1 MPRPANPLVRER
13 LLAAGLE
20 LMHTNGFNGCGI
32 KEITDSAGVP
42 KGSFYSYFASKQDFA
57 VAVLEHYWASIDRDF
72 GFNLRDASRPPV
84 ERVTAF
90 FLAMTDHNAQR
101 NFALGCLVGNMSLE
115 LADHSAEV
123 REKLDHIM
131 NRWTGLIA
139 ACLREAQSS
148 GDLPGDV
155 PPEELAFVIVEA
167 WEGAVMQGRI
177 RQRRDS
183 YERFATVA
191 LPRLLGT
198 SAASVK

>member
-1 MPRPANPLVRER
+1 MPRPANPHVRER

-20 LMHTNGFNGCGI
+20 LIHTNGFNGCGI

-42 KGSFYSYFASKQDFA
+42 KGSFYSYFASKEDFA

-72 GFNLRDASRPPV
+72 GFHLRDASRPPV
-84 ERVTAF
+84 DRVTAF

-101 NFALGCLVGNMSLE
+101 DFALGCLVGNMSLE

-131 NRWTGLIA
+131 DRWTGLIT
-139 ACLREAQSS
+139 ACLREAQAD
-148 GDLPGDV
+148 GDLPGDAS
-155 PPEELAFVIVEA
+155 PEELAFVIVEA

-177 RQRRDS
+177 GQRRDA
-183 YERFATVA
+183 YDRFATVA
-191 LPRLLGT
+191 LPRLLGVP
-198 SAASVK
+198 APSVK

>member
-13 LLAAGLE
+13 LLTAGLE

-42 KGSFYSYFASKQDFA
+42 KGSFYSYFASKEDFA

-90 FLAMTDHNAQR
+90 FLAMTDHNARR

-131 NRWTGLIA
+131 DRWTGLIA
-139 ACLREAQSS
+139 ACLREAQAS
-148 GDLPGDV
+148 GDV
-155 PPEELAFVIVEA
+155 PGDASPEELAFVIVEA

-198 SAASVK
+198 STASVK

>member
-42 KGSFYSYFASKQDFA
+42 KGSFYSYYASKEDFA

-72 GFNLRDASRPPV
+72 GFYLRDASRPPV

-90 FLAMTDHNAQR
+90 FLAMTDHNAQH

-131 NRWTGLIA
+131 DRWTGLIA
-139 ACLREAQSS
+139 ACLREAQAS
-148 GDLPGDV
+148 GDIPGDTS
-155 PPEELAFVIVEA
+155 PEELAFVIVEA

-177 RQRRDS
+177 SQRRDS
-183 YERFATVA
+183 HERFATVA

-198 SAASVK
+198 STAPVN

>member
-42 KGSFYSYFASKQDFA
+42 KGSFYSYYASKEDFA

-72 GFNLRDASRPPV
+72 GFHLRDASRRPI

-90 FLAMTDHNAQR
+90 FLALTDHNAHR
-101 NFALGCLVGNMSLE
+101 NFTLGCLVGNMSLE

-123 REKLDHIM
+123 RNKLDHIM
-131 NRWTGLIA
+131 DRWTALIA
-139 ACLREAQSS
+139 ACLREARTS
-148 GDLPGDV
+148 GDLPGDGS
-155 PPEELAFVIVEA
+155 PEELAFVIIEA

-177 RQRRDS
+177 RQHRDS
-183 YERFATVA
+183 YERFATLA
-191 LPRLLGT
+191 IPRLLGT
-198 SAASVK
+198 SAVSLR

>member
-1 MPRPANPLVRER
+1 
-13 LLAAGLE
+13 
-20 LMHTNGFNGCGI
+20 MHTNGFNGCGI

-42 KGSFYSYFASKQDFA
+42 KGSFYSYFASKEDFA

-131 NRWTGLIA
+131 DRWTGLIA
-139 ACLREAQSS
+139 ACLREAQLS
-148 GDLPGDV
+148 GDIPGD
-155 PPEELAFVIVEA
+155 PSPEELAFAIVES

-177 RQRRDS
+177 RQRRDA

-191 LPRLLGT
+191 IPRLLGT
-198 SAASVK
+198 STASVK